1 MNMYDVDVEMNMY
14 DERTSKYLEGK
25 QKSVEEM
32 NVEHYSDPNWS
43 KIGFSTMEE
52 IRRMG
57 LFIFQ
62 RILKI
67 IIEFFCI
74 LR

>member
-1 MNMYDVDVEMNMY
+1 MY

-25 QKSVEEM
+25 QKSVKEM
-32 NVEHYSDPNWS
+32 NSSVNVEHYSDPNWS
-43 KIGFSTMEE
+43 KSGFSTMEE

-57 LFIFQ
+57 LFILQ

-67 IIEFFCI
+67 IIKLSLYFKVNYAT
-74 LR
+74 